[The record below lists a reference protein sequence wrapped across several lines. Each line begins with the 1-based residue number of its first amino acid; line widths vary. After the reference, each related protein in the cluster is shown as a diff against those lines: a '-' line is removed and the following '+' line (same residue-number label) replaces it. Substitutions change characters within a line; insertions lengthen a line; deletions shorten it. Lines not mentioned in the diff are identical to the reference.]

1 MCIMI
6 NIILILSIAV
16 NVLLTAI
23 VQLFIFRINN
33 LEDKYNS
40 FIAKFDGNR
49 SIEEVMNS
57 YMKMVKNVN
66 EDNKIIKANILNV
79 ERQLNMC
86 VQNIGM
92 VRYNAFDDVGSELSF
107 AIAMLDNQDNGF
119 VINSIYGRTSSNVY
133 AKTIENGTSKV
144 TLSDEEIKAVN
155 KAKEH
160 KKL

>member
-23 VQLFIFRINN
+23 VLLFIFRIKN
-33 LEDKYNS
+33 LEDKYYS

-66 EDNKIIKANILNV
+66 EDNKIIKA
-79 ERQLNMC
+79 
-86 VQNIGM
+86 
-92 VRYNAFDDVGSELSF
+92 F
-107 AIAMLDNQDNGF
+107 
-119 VINSIYGRTSSNVY
+119 SSNTQKSALSLHY
-133 AKTIENGTSKV
+133 ARHRAPSCFIREFDQGEANYFSSIG
-144 TLSDEEIKAVN
+144 
-155 KAKEH
+155 
-160 KKL
+160 

>member
-1 MCIMI
+1 MI
-6 NIILILSIAV
+6 NIILSLSIAV
-16 NVLLTAI
+16 NILLTAI
-23 VQLFIFRINN
+23 VLLFIFRIKN
-33 LEDKYNS
+33 LEEKYYS
-40 FIAKFDGNR
+40 FIAKFDGNK
-49 SIEEVMNS
+49 SIEEVMNN
-57 YMKMVKNVN
+57 YMKMVNNVN
-66 EDNKIIKANILNV
+66 EDNKIIKENALNV

-86 VQNIGM
+86 IQNVGV

-107 AIAMLDNQDNGF
+107 AIAMLDNEDNGF

>member
-1 MCIMI
+1 MI

-23 VQLFIFRINN
+23 VLLFIFRIKN
-33 LEDKYNS
+33 LEDKYYS

-92 VRYNAFDDVGSELSF
+92 VIYNAFDDVGSELSF
-107 AIAMLDNQDNGF
+107 AIAMLDNEDNGF

>member
-1 MCIMI
+1 MI

-23 VQLFIFRINN
+23 VLLFIFRIKN
-33 LEDKYNS
+33 LEDKYYS

-107 AIAMLDNQDNGF
+107 AIAMLDNEDNGF

-144 TLSDEEIKAVN
+144 TLSDEEIKAVY

>member
-1 MCIMI
+1 MI

-23 VQLFIFRINN
+23 VLLFIFRIKN
-33 LEDKYNS
+33 LEDKYYS

-49 SIEEVMNS
+49 SIEEVMKS

-107 AIAMLDNQDNGF
+107 AIAMLDNEDNGF

>member
-1 MCIMI
+1 MI
-6 NIILILSIAV
+6 NIILSLSIAV

-23 VQLFIFRINN
+23 VLLFIFRIKN
-33 LEDKYNS
+33 LEDKYYS

-107 AIAMLDNQDNGF
+107 AIAMLDNEDNGF

>member
-1 MCIMI
+1 MI

-23 VQLFIFRINN
+23 VLLFIFRIKN
-33 LEDKYNS
+33 LEDKYYS

-107 AIAMLDNQDNGF
+107 AIAILDNENNGF

>member
-1 MCIMI
+1 MI

-23 VQLFIFRINN
+23 VLLFIFRIKN
-33 LEDKYNS
+33 LEDKYYS

-49 SIEEVMNS
+49 SIEEVMNR

-107 AIAMLDNQDNGF
+107 AIAMLDNEDNGF

>member
-1 MCIMI
+1 MI

-23 VQLFIFRINN
+23 VLLFIFRIKN
-33 LEDKYNS
+33 LEDKYYS

-107 AIAMLDNQDNGF
+107 AIAMLDNEDNGF

-144 TLSDEEIKAVN
+144 TLSDEEIQAVN

>member
-1 MCIMI
+1 MI
-6 NIILILSIAV
+6 NIILSLSIAV
-16 NVLLTAI
+16 NILLTAI
-23 VQLFIFRINN
+23 VLLFIFRIKN
-33 LEDKYNS
+33 LEDKYYS

-49 SIEEVMNS
+49 SIEEVMNN
-57 YMKMVKNVN
+57 YMKMVNNVN
-66 EDNKIIKANILNV
+66 EDNKIIKANALNI

-86 VQNIGM
+86 VQNIGL
-92 VRYNAFDDVGSELSF
+92 VRYDAFDDVGSELSF
-107 AIAMLDNQDNGF
+107 AIAMLDNEDNGF

>member
-1 MCIMI
+1 MI

-23 VQLFIFRINN
+23 VLLFIFRIKN
-33 LEDKYNS
+33 LEDKYYS

-66 EDNKIIKANILNV
+66 EDYKIIKANILNV

-107 AIAMLDNQDNGF
+107 AIAMLDNEDNGF

>member
-1 MCIMI
+1 MI

-23 VQLFIFRINN
+23 VLLFIFRIKN
-33 LEDKYNS
+33 LEDKYYS

-49 SIEEVMNS
+49 SIEEVMNN

-107 AIAMLDNQDNGF
+107 AIAMLDNEDNGF

>member
-1 MCIMI
+1 MI
-6 NIILILSIAV
+6 NIILSLSIAV

-23 VQLFIFRINN
+23 VLLFIFRIKN
-33 LEDKYNS
+33 LEDKYYS

-49 SIEEVMNS
+49 SIEEVMNN

-107 AIAMLDNQDNGF
+107 AIAMLDNDDNGF

>member
-1 MCIMI
+1 MI

-23 VQLFIFRINN
+23 VLLFIFRIKN
-33 LEDKYNS
+33 LEDKYYS

-49 SIEEVMNS
+49 SIEEVMNN

-79 ERQLNMC
+79 ERQLDMC

-107 AIAMLDNQDNGF
+107 AIAMLDNEDNGF

>member
-1 MCIMI
+1 
-6 NIILILSIAV
+6 
-16 NVLLTAI
+16 
-23 VQLFIFRINN
+23 
-33 LEDKYNS
+33 
-40 FIAKFDGNR
+40 
-49 SIEEVMNS
+49 
-57 YMKMVKNVN
+57 MKMVNNVN
-66 EDNKIIKANILNV
+66 EDNKIIKANALNI

-86 VQNIGM
+86 VQNIGL

-107 AIAMLDNQDNGF
+107 AIAMLDNEDNGF

>member
-23 VQLFIFRINN
+23 VLLFIFRIKN
-33 LEDKYNS
+33 LEDKYYS

>member
-1 MCIMI
+1 MI

-23 VQLFIFRINN
+23 VLLFIFRIKN
-33 LEDKYNS
+33 LEDKYYS

>member
-1 MCIMI
+1 MI

-23 VQLFIFRINN
+23 VLLFIFRIKN
-33 LEDKYNS
+33 LEDKYYS

-107 AIAMLDNQDNGF
+107 AIAMLDNEDNGF

>member
-1 MCIMI
+1 MI

-23 VQLFIFRINN
+23 VLLFIFRIKN
-33 LEDKYNS
+33 LEDKYYS

-79 ERQLNMC
+79 ERQLDMC

-107 AIAMLDNQDNGF
+107 AIAMLDNEDNGF

>member
-1 MCIMI
+1 MI

-23 VQLFIFRINN
+23 VLLFIFRIKN
-33 LEDKYNS
+33 LEDKYYS

-49 SIEEVMNS
+49 SIEEVMYS

>member
-1 MCIMI
+1 MI

-23 VQLFIFRINN
+23 VLLFIFRIKN
-33 LEDKYNS
+33 LEDKYYS

-107 AIAMLDNQDNGF
+107 AIAILDNEDNGF

>member
-23 VQLFIFRINN
+23 VLLFIFRIKN
-33 LEDKYNS
+33 LEDKYYS

-49 SIEEVMNS
+49 SIEEVMNN

-107 AIAMLDNQDNGF
+107 AIAMLDNEDNGF

>member
-1 MCIMI
+1 MI

-23 VQLFIFRINN
+23 VLLFIFRIKN
-33 LEDKYNS
+33 LEDKYYS

-79 ERQLNMC
+79 EMQLKMC

-107 AIAMLDNQDNGF
+107 AIAMLDNEDNGF

>member
-1 MCIMI
+1 MI

-23 VQLFIFRINN
+23 VLLFIFRIKN
-33 LEDKYNS
+33 LEDKYYS

-49 SIEEVMNS
+49 SIEEVMNN

-107 AIAMLDNQDNGF
+107 AIAMLDNEDNGF
-119 VINSIYGRTSSNVY
+119 VINSIYGRT
-133 AKTIENGTSKV
+133 
-144 TLSDEEIKAVN
+144 
-155 KAKEH
+155 
-160 KKL
+160 

>member
-1 MCIMI
+1 MI
-6 NIILILSIAV
+6 NIILSLSIAV

-23 VQLFIFRINN
+23 VLIFIFRIKN
-33 LEDKYNS
+33 LEDKYYS

-49 SIEEVMNS
+49 SIEDVMNN
-57 YMKMVKNVN
+57 YMKMVNNVN
-66 EDNKIIKANILNV
+66 EDNKIIKANILNI

-86 VQNIGM
+86 TQNVGI

-107 AIAMLDNQDNGF
+107 AIAMLDNEDNGF

-133 AKTIENGTSKV
+133 AKMIENGTSKV

>member
-1 MCIMI
+1 MI

-23 VQLFIFRINN
+23 VLLFIFRIKN
-33 LEDKYNS
+33 LEDKYYS

-107 AIAMLDNQDNGF
+107 AIAMLDNEDNGF
-119 VINSIYGRTSSNVY
+119 VIHSIYGRTSSNVY

>member
-1 MCIMI
+1 MI

-23 VQLFIFRINN
+23 VLLFIFRIKN
-33 LEDKYNS
+33 LEDKYYS

-49 SIEEVMNS
+49 SIEDVMNS

-107 AIAMLDNQDNGF
+107 AIAMLDNEDNGF

>member
-1 MCIMI
+1 MI
-6 NIILILSIAV
+6 NIILSLSIAV

-23 VQLFIFRINN
+23 VLLFIFRMKN
-33 LEDKYNS
+33 LEEKYYS
-40 FIAKFDGNR
+40 FIAKFDGNK
-49 SIEEVMNS
+49 SIEEVMNN
-57 YMKMVKNVN
+57 YMKMVNNVN
-66 EDNKIIKANILNV
+66 EDNKIIKANLLNV

-86 VQNIGM
+86 IQNVGI

>member
-1 MCIMI
+1 MI
-6 NIILILSIAV
+6 NIILSLSIAV

-23 VQLFIFRINN
+23 VLLFIFRIKN
-33 LEDKYNS
+33 LEDKYYS

-49 SIEEVMNS
+49 SIEEVMNN
-57 YMKMVKNVN
+57 YMKMVNNVN
-66 EDNKIIKANILNV
+66 EDNKIIKANILNI

-86 VQNIGM
+86 TQNVGI

-107 AIAMLDNQDNGF
+107 AIAMLDNEDNGF

-144 TLSDEEIKAVN
+144 TLSEEEIKAVN

>member
-1 MCIMI
+1 MI
-6 NIILILSIAV
+6 NIILSLSIAV
-16 NVLLTAI
+16 NILLTAI
-23 VQLFIFRINN
+23 VLLFIFRIKN
-33 LEDKYNS
+33 LEDKYYS

-49 SIEEVMNS
+49 SIEEVMNN
-57 YMKMVKNVN
+57 YMKMVNNVN
-66 EDNKIIKANILNV
+66 EDNKIIKANALNI
-79 ERQLNMC
+79 ERQLNRC
-86 VQNIGM
+86 VQNIGL

-107 AIAMLDNQDNGF
+107 AIAMLDNEDNGF

>member
-1 MCIMI
+1 MI

-23 VQLFIFRINN
+23 VLLFIFRIKT
-33 LEDKYNS
+33 LEDKYYS

-107 AIAMLDNQDNGF
+107 AIAMLDNEDNGF

>member
-1 MCIMI
+1 MI
-6 NIILILSIAV
+6 NIILSLSIAV
-16 NVLLTAI
+16 NILLTAI
-23 VQLFIFRINN
+23 VLLFIFRIKN
-33 LEDKYNS
+33 LEDKYYS
-40 FIAKFDGNR
+40 FIAKFDGNK
-49 SIEEVMNS
+49 SIEEVMNN
-57 YMKMVKNVN
+57 YMKMVNNVN
-66 EDNKIIKANILNV
+66 EDNKIIKANTLNM

-107 AIAMLDNQDNGF
+107 AIAMLDNEDNGF
-119 VINSIYGRTSSNVY
+119 VINSIYGRISSNVY